1 MSATANYEAMVV
13 FTLAKGDEFAQ
24 EMVEKFK
31 TLVEENGTLESV
43 DEWGKRKL
51 AYPINDELEGYY
63 VLLHYTSGPD
73 FPAEFDRIVKI
84 TDGVLRSL
92 TIKKEEGVKKDA

>member
-1 MSATANYEAMVV
+1 MSVNVSYETMIV
-13 FTLAKGDEFAQ
+13 FTLSKGEEFVQ
-24 EMVEKFK
+24 EMVTKFK

-51 AYPINDELEGYY
+51 AYPINDELDGYY
-63 VLLHYTSGPD
+63 VLLNYTSGSE
-73 FPAEFDRIVKI
+73 FPAEFERIVKI

-92 TIKKEEGVKKDA
+92 IIKKD